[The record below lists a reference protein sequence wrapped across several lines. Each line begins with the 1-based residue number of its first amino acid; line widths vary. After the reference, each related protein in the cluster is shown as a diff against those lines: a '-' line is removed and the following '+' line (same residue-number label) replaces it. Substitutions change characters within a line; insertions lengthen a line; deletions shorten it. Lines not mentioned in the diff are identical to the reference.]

1 MGYAEGFEDAVELC
15 LHELR
20 KAKDMKDAEERIQ
33 NIVDLV
39 KERKFDRIK
48 YLLTTL

>member
-20 KAKDMKDAEERIQ
+20 KAKDMKDAEQRLQ
-33 NIVDLV
+33 NIADLV
-39 KERKFDRIK
+39 KERKSKRIK
-48 YLLTTL
+48 YLLTL